1 MSLSQN
7 VYGSTELLFLCETKM
22 FMTLL
27 RIPSLLWSKSV
38 ICIIGIVSREEN
50 ETTKGYVGQA
60 TDDTEGVGPGQG
72 VQAGGGFVL
81 GGTAIDDYSKRDK
94 EGCNAENKSTD
105 DLRY

>member
-1 MSLSQN
+1 MSVSQN

-22 FMTLL
+22 FTTLL

-38 ICIIGIVSREEN
+38 FCFIGIVICVGN
-50 ETTKGYVGQA
+50 EATKWYVGQA

-81 GGTAIDDYSKRDK
+81 GGTAIDDYSKRDE
-94 EGCNAENKSTD
+94 EGCNAEN
-105 DLRY
+105 